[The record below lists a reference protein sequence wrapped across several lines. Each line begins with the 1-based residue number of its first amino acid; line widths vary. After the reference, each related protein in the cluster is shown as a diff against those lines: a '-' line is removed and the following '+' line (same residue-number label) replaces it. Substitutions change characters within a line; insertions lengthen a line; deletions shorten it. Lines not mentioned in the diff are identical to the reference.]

1 MAKSDE
7 KRGGGGIFS
16 FGEIRRTID
25 TIPEPKGK
33 FRNLFAERGMM
44 PKPKRTCDCAQSER
58 GAAGSRV
65 TGA

>member
-25 TIPEPKGK
+25 TIPEPKGE

-44 PKPKRTCDCAQSER
+44 PKPKRTCDCAQSKR
-58 GAAGSRV
+58 RAAGSEQSD
-65 TGA
+65 A

>member
-33 FRNLFAERGMM
+33 LRNLFAERGMI
-44 PKPKRTCDCAQSER
+44 PKPKGTSDCAQGAGRSAESE
-58 GAAGSRV
+58 
-65 TGA
+65 